1 MSPITSNFAH
11 SQSTHYMKKTLLF
24 VLSLIST
31 TLVFSQMPGMG
42 GGARGGAMGGQNMNI
57 GRFYGKVVDAA
68 SGKGLEAASVQ
79 LIQNKFDTVIKKRK
93 DTIISGMLTSK
104 AGNFSL
110 ENLPIMGNFRLV
122 ITAIG
127 YKTIDQKV
135 AFEMKMGSGG
145 DMSQALAGIDKDL
158 GNIKMTNESKELETV
173 TVTGSKPLVTTSIDR
188 KVFNVEKNITSA
200 GGTAVDIMRNV
211 PSLNVDIDGNV
222 TLRNNAPQIFVD
234 GRPTTLTL
242 EQIPADAI
250 QSVEVITNPSAKFDA
265 SGGTAGIL
273 NIVLKK
279 NRKAGYNGNLRA
291 GIDQRGRFNLGG
303 DINVR
308 QGKVNVFAS
317 AMYNQ
322 RKSISN
328 GTTDRLTLVNAPNT
342 QLFQYDKNT
351 SVGYFAFM
359 RGGLDFFID
368 NRNTLTVS
376 GMYVNGKFTP
386 ESISDIY
393 VDTLYNS
400 GKTSSFSNRLSNS
413 TGEFRNRGGAMS
425 FKHNF
430 TKAGKEWTA
439 DMNFNKSRNENN
451 NFLTTNNYATYNGTL
466 LRSFKQVLA
475 GGGENQFLTLQTDY
489 VDPITANSKLELG
502 ARMQL
507 RELDSRND
515 ISFVNPSGV
524 AVKVPQLSSE
534 YKNKDNVYAGYVTFS
549 NKIKSF
555 GYQLGLRAESSE
567 YSGDVKTVS
576 SSGKDTAISYSNNF
590 PISLFPSIFLSQKLK
605 NNQELQMN
613 VSRRVN
619 RPNFFQLFPFTDY
632 SDTLNLSRGNPN
644 LVPEFTYSSE
654 ISYTKTYGNANSF
667 IASAYFKYTDNLITR
682 FQVAEPNPLNINDT
696 VLINTFINA
705 NSSYVGGLELISR
718 HAIAS
723 WWDLTTNLN
732 LFTSRINIDD
742 PTLQEQGNIYSWF
755 GKINNSFKLP
765 KNFTI
770 QLSGDYQSKTILPPG
785 GSGGGGG
792 RGGMMGGGMGGGMFG
807 GSQSASQ
814 GYIRA
819 NYGVDIAIRYDFLK
833 EKRAS
838 ITLNFSDVLRTRRND
853 VYSESAFF
861 TQNAFRRRDPQFF
874 RLNFNWR
881 FGKFDMSLF
890 KRKNMKGEMEGMQN
904 GMQGM
909 QQ

>member
-1 MSPITSNFAH
+1 
-11 SQSTHYMKKTLLF
+11 MKKISLLPILVLLTLAG
-24 VLSLIST
+24 
-31 TLVFSQMPGMG
+31 FSQVPGGM
-42 GGARGGAMGGQNMNI
+42 GGARGGMGGGNMNI
-57 GRFYGKVVDAA
+57 GRFYGKIVDAKTN
-68 SGKGLEAASVQ
+68 KGIEAVSIQ
-79 LIQNKFDTVIKKRK
+79 LVQNKFDTITKKRK
-93 DTIISGMLTSK
+93 DTVIAGMLTSK
-104 AGNFSL
+104 AGDFSL
-110 ENLPIMGNFRLV
+110 ENLPIMGNFRLK
-122 ITAIG
+122 ISAIG
-127 YKTIDQKV
+127 YKEIDQKV
-135 AFEMKMGSGG
+135 AFEMKMGQGG

-158 GNIKMTNESKELETV
+158 GNIKLEGDSKVLESV

-200 GGTAVDIMRNV
+200 GGTAVDVMRNV

-222 TLRNNAPQIFVD
+222 TLRNNAPQIYVD

-250 QSVEVITNPSAKFDA
+250 ASVEVITNPSAKFDA

-291 GIDQRGRFNLGG
+291 GIDQRGKYNLGG
-303 DINVR
+303 DINIR
-308 QGKVNVFAS
+308 QNKINVFAS

-322 RKSISN
+322 RKSISTGN
-328 GTTDRLTLVNAPNT
+328 TDRLTLVNTPNT
-342 QLFQYDKNT
+342 QLFQDDKNI
-351 SVGYFAFM
+351 SEGYFAFM
-359 RGGLDFFID
+359 RGGVDYFID
-368 NRNTLTVS
+368 NRNTLTLS
-376 GMYVNGKFTP
+376 GVYVNGRFKP
-386 ESISDIY
+386 ESNSDIL
-393 VDTLYNS
+393 VDTLYTA

-413 TGEFRNRGGAMS
+413 TGEFKNRGIDLG

-430 TKAGKEWTA
+430 AKAGKEWTA
-439 DMNFNKSRNENN
+439 DANFNKSQNENSNDLITKNYSSPSGPLVRDFRQLIDGFGN
-451 NFLTTNNYATYNGTL
+451 NKFFTI
-466 LRSFKQVLA
+466 
-475 GGGENQFLTLQTDY
+475 QTDY
-489 VDPITANSKLELG
+489 VDPLTANSKLELG
-502 ARMQL
+502 ARAQIRSL
-507 RELDSRND
+507 ESVND
-515 ISFVNPSGV
+515 ISIVSGGTPI
-524 AVKVPQLSSE
+524 KVPQLSSQ
-534 YKNKDNVYAGYVTFS
+534 YKNSDNVYAGYVTFS
-549 NKIKSF
+549 NKVKNF

-567 YSGDVKTVS
+567 YDGEVKTVTRA
-576 SSGKDTAISYSNNF
+576 GKDTTINYNNNF

-613 VSRRVN
+613 VSRRIN

-654 ISYTKTYGNANSF
+654 ISYTKTYGTSNSF
-667 IASAYFKYTDNLITR
+667 LASIYFKYTDNLITR
-682 FQVAEPNPLNINDT
+682 YQVAEPSPINPADS
-696 VLINTFINA
+696 VLINTYINA
-705 NSSYVGGLELISR
+705 NSSYVGGLELINR
-718 HAIAS
+718 HTIKP
-723 WWDLTTNLN
+723 WWDITTNLN
-732 LFTSRINIDD
+732 LFTSKINITD
-742 PTLQEQGNIYSWF
+742 PKLVPQDNVYSWF
-755 GKINNSFKLP
+755 GKISNSFKLP

-792 RGGMMGGGMGGGMFG
+792 GMGGRGGMGGGGGMFG

-819 NYGVDIAIRYDFLK
+819 TYGVDMAVRFDFMK

-838 ITLNFSDVLRTRRND
+838 LTLNFSDVFRTRRSD
-853 VYSESAFF
+853 VYSESAYFI
-861 TQNAFRRRDPQFF
+861 QNSFRRRDPQFF

-904 GMQGM
+904 GMQGV